1 MTTGPHHTRN
11 GADMRSPHRDASADH
26 RRGGTRPWRLPRPR
40 LAALPPGCITDR
52 APRLLDGEAAL
63 EQMGIAKPTGAAP
76 AVAPVSTPSG
86 ANPDAS
92 PKTAAG
98 AAAASGG
105 HPAPST
111 DSPGRVV
118 IAAARRVSA
127 DGEDLGSHTSDP
139 EVRRAADK
147 EQVPIPV
154 VTPPPSGVY
163 AIDLAT
169 ALRLADRVN
178 PTINRARSV
187 VLERSRL
194 PSLTAR
200 TLLVPSLNGGLTYHG
215 HNGDLQRSSGKII
228 SVSEQS
234 LYLGAGAATV
244 AAETVKIP
252 GVNILTPLTDA
263 WFEPLVAHQR
273 VLASRFSVR
282 ATENDILMEV
292 AVYYLE
298 LIRHNVLLEAN
309 RLSEVQA
316 YQIVQTT
323 QQYAIIGQG
332 RQADADRAKAEWR
345 DRRADVI
352 DAEQGVG
359 VAAARLT
366 QRLNLDPSVQLR
378 PMTGPLVPL
387 NLVTIDTPV
396 DKLIQVAIQQRP
408 DLWARTAE
416 IGEAEYRVH
425 EEIGRPFLP
434 TLWLGFSGG
443 VFGGGSNLVPPLVG
457 NFAGRTDFDVRLYWT
472 FLNMGAGNLSLIR
485 QRRAEAGQAV
495 AMRARTL
502 NRVRDEVA
510 SNLAGA
516 KAALNQIE
524 VARRELQ
531 SALPGFHEDPGSC
544 TFNNLGRPIEVIN
557 SLNLLAAA
565 RIHLIDAIVH
575 YDQAQ
580 FRLWVSLGSPPPL
593 VETSEPDQPP
603 VPEYLVP

>member
-1 MTTGPHHTRN
+1 
-11 GADMRSPHRDASADH
+11 
-26 RRGGTRPWRLPRPR
+26 
-40 LAALPPGCITDR
+40 
-52 APRLLDGEAAL
+52 
-63 EQMGIAKPTGAAP
+63 MGIGETALRRRRLSHRS
-76 AVAPVSTPSG
+76 STPSG

-98 AAAASGG
+98 SAAVAAG

-127 DGEDLGSHTSDP
+127 DGEDLGGHTSDP

-147 EQVPIPV
+147 EQVPVPL

-163 AIDLAT
+163 PIDLAT

-187 VLERSRL
+187 VLEAL
-194 PSLTAR
+194 ALQLTAR

-273 VLASRFSVR
+273 VIASRFNVR

-323 QQYAIIGQG
+323 KQYAIIGQG
-332 RQADADRAKAEWR
+332 RQADADRARAEWR
-345 DRRADVI
+345 YRRADVI

-359 VAAARLT
+359 VAAARLA
-366 QRLNLDPSVQLR
+366 QRLNLDPSVRLR
-378 PMTGPLVPL
+378 PMSRSAGPAQP
-387 NLVTIDTPV
+387 
-396 DKLIQVAIQQRP
+396 
-408 DLWARTAE
+408 
-416 IGEAEYRVH
+416 G
-425 EEIGRPFLP
+425 
-434 TLWLGFSGG
+434 
-443 VFGGGSNLVPPLVG
+443 
-457 NFAGRTDFDVRLYWT
+457 
-472 FLNMGAGNLSLIR
+472 
-485 QRRAEAGQAV
+485 
-495 AMRARTL
+495 RARHP
-502 NRVRDEVA
+502 
-510 SNLAGA
+510 
-516 KAALNQIE
+516 
-524 VARRELQ
+524 RR
-531 SALPGFHEDPGSC
+531 
-544 TFNNLGRPIEVIN
+544 
-557 SLNLLAAA
+557 
-565 RIHLIDAIVH
+565 
-575 YDQAQ
+575 
-580 FRLWVSLGSPPPL
+580 
-593 VETSEPDQPP
+593 TS
-603 VPEYLVP
+603 